1 MIYRAPENT
10 ARLLRKRRK
19 KNNKKPTQNHSAR
32 YFHRPPSHK
41 GAGPG
46 ARPRAEPRAPQPTL
60 LLNFRA
66 AAASS
71 VGRALRFGTG
81 GNQRCPAPGPGR
93 LNGPLV
99 LSAPNKAAIVCAC
112 PSALL
117 RGPSR
122 LRIATEGCRGIGK
135 WLFSPPREKLPA
147 LPFWSPTP
155 SWGLS
160 PVGKEQGWV

>member
-19 KNNKKPTQNHSAR
+19 KNKKPTQNHSAC
-32 YFHRPPSHK
+32 YFHCPPSHK

-46 ARPRAEPRAPQPTL
+46 ARPQAEPRSPPAHAPAEFPRGRCIL
-60 LLNFRA
+60 
-66 AAASS
+66 

-81 GNQRCPAPGPGR
+81 GNRRCPAPGPGR

-122 LRIATEGCRGIGK
+122 LRITTAGCRGIGK

-160 PVGKEQGWV
+160 PVGKEQGWF